1 MLCLLEIPVL
11 RFALLPYYQRI
22 SNEMKR
28 NNLKSRSLYENLKTM
43 YFVGVRKKKVIFCLT
58 CLRYF
63 ERFSSSLTEAYVGFL
78 LEVFCNNG

>member
-1 MLCLLEIPVL
+1 MKILKLC
-11 RFALLPYYQRI
+11 I
-22 SNEMKR
+22 SLVK
-28 NNLKSRSLYENLKTM
+28 K
-43 YFVGVRKKKVIFCLT
+43 KKKVIFCLT